1 MTQEHILSALD
12 ALTTAKIGLE
22 AELEGIAARETPALH
37 LIPLFDRV
45 QKATAELIAFA
56 ETVGADDSLIEEG
69 RALAEYFSDA
79 SDRLVLAGRPN

>member
-1 MTQEHILSALD
+1 MTHKHILAALD
-12 ALTTAKIGLE
+12 ALTTAKNGLE
-22 AELEGIAARETPALH
+22 AELEGTTARGTPALH

-56 ETVGADDSLIEEG
+56 ESIGADDSLIEEG

-79 SDRLVLAGRPN
+79 NDHLVLAKR